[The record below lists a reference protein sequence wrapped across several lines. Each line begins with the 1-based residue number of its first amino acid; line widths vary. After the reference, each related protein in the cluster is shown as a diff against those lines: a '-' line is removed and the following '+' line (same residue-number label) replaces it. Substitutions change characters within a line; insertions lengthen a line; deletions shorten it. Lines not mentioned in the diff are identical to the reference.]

1 MPKFAHISDLHLG
14 ANSDPILSRF
24 EMEAFNKTIDTC
36 LEENV
41 DFILICGDLFH
52 VSNPDLQIVD
62 EAVRRLKQLLDK
74 EIPVY
79 VIYGSHD
86 YTPNGTSIVDIIES
100 AGLIKKIVSGK
111 IVDEKLKLD
120 FFTDQKTNAKF
131 VGISGRKGGL
141 DKEYYEI
148 LDREKLEKESGF
160 KIFAFHACLD
170 ELKPAYLSKAESCPI
185 SVLPKGFDYYAGGHV
200 HERLE
205 NNLPNYKHIIFP
217 GALFGSQTRD
227 HETSGKG
234 EKRGF
239 YIVSFGDSIDE
250 IKFVPIKVCEFL
262 FKELDVEDRNSQQA
276 EKLLTEELESID
288 VIDKVVTL
296 RIKGELSGGKTSDI
310 NFSILRQ
317 NLVTKGALTVY
328 LNRHGLK
335 SKEYAMIKA
344 AGEDASTIERKLLQ
358 ENLGTIKVS
367 QDLLKGDKGLRLA
380 LELLKILREPV
391 KSGESKQDYTERM
404 KEQGIRTFQL
414 KEVFSS

>member
-1 MPKFAHISDLHLG
+1 MPKFAHISDIHLG
-14 ANSDPILSRF
+14 ANSDPVLSRL

-52 VSNPDLQIVD
+52 VSKPEFHIVD
-62 EAVRRLKQLLDK
+62 EVVRRFKQLLDK

-86 YTPNGTSIVDIIES
+86 YTPNGISIIDIIES

-111 IVDEKLKLD
+111 IVDEKLQLD
-120 FFTDQKTNAKF
+120 FFTDQKTNTKL

-170 ELKPAYLSKAESCPI
+170 ELKPAYLSKAESCPV

-205 NNLPNYKHIIFP
+205 EDLQDYKHIIFP

-227 HETSGKG
+227 HEASSKG

-239 YIVSFGDSIDE
+239 YIASFGDTIDE
-250 IKFVPIKVCEFL
+250 IKFVPIKVCEYL

-296 RIKGELSGGKTSDI
+296 KIKGELSGGKTSDI
-310 NFSILRQ
+310 NFSKIQQ

-328 LNRHGLK
+328 LNRYGLK

-344 AGEDASTIERKLLQ
+344 AGEDASTIERKLLK

-380 LELLKILREPV
+380 LELLNILRESV
-391 KSGESKQDYTERM
+391 KSGESKQDYAERM